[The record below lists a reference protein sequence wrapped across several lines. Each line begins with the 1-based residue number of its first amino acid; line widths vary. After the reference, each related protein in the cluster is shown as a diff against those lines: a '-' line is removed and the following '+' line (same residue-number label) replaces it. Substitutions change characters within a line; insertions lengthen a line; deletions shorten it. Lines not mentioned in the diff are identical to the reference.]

1 MTCVLQSGGTCVV
14 MWDTK
19 NSSQLLRT
27 YFVPSILPSSPHGLI
42 SFNRHYV
49 IIFWP
54 HVGDHPPAPPLPGLV
69 AGPVDGKI
77 TEPCGHTIPAS
88 ATASG
93 APAHSTP
100 GRRDHCT
107 CISTRLSGPM
117 ETLAFPV
124 AAKKEPQQGSS
135 KLLTPGINSDR

>member
-1 MTCVLQSGGTCVV
+1 MCLTVRGDMCGHVGYQEQLTVIEDLLCAKHSGKFST
-14 MWDTK
+14 W
-19 NSSQLLRT
+19 
-27 YFVPSILPSSPHGLI
+27 FI
-42 SFNRHYV
+42 SFNQHYV
-49 IIFWP
+49 VICRP
-54 HVGDHPPAPPLPGLV
+54 HMGDHPPAPPLPGLV

-77 TEPCGHTIPAS
+77 TEPCGHTFPAS

-100 GRRDHCT
+100 SCRDHCT

-135 KLLTPGINSDR
+135 KSLTPGINSDR